1 MGKINGGSLMKSF
14 IHDDFLLTNETAKEL
29 YHNAAETMPIIDF
42 HNHLSPKEIY
52 EDQCY
57 ENLTQVWLGGD
68 HYKWRGMRANGVP
81 EKLVTGD
88 GDPYEKFLSWAET
101 VQNSIGN
108 PLYHWT
114 HLEMKRYFNIDET
127 LSPATA
133 EKIWQIGKEQLQRP
147 DHSVRNLLRMQNV
160 EVLCTTDDPA
170 DDLKYHKL
178 LAQDETLGFKVLP
191 TFRPGSVLDIENPGF
206 SNYITHLGEVAK
218 TDITTLHGLFEAL
231 EKRLDYFVEK
241 GCHVTDHSLE
251 KDFYRPDT
259 TLEGVA
265 YIYTKAL
272 GNTPITNNEAAA
284 WYINHKS

>member
-1 MGKINGGSLMKSF
+1 MKSF

-133 EKIWQIGKEQLQRP
+133 EKIW
-147 DHSVRNLLRMQNV
+147 
-160 EVLCTTDDPA
+160 
-170 DDLKYHKL
+170 
-178 LAQDETLGFKVLP
+178 
-191 TFRPGSVLDIENPGF
+191 
-206 SNYITHLGEVAK
+206 
-218 TDITTLHGLFEAL
+218 
-231 EKRLDYFVEK
+231 
-241 GCHVTDHSLE
+241 
-251 KDFYRPDT
+251 
-259 TLEGVA
+259 
-265 YIYTKAL
+265 
-272 GNTPITNNEAAA
+272 
-284 WYINHKS
+284 